1 MNSFLRINKKILLLL
16 LIVISGIFFI
26 NIFFERLN
34 IANIYQENLVIDP
47 KFDIV
52 NPTFTINNGKEKIL
66 ISAKKGNFLSKNIIL
81 LKSDVYFESKRFK
94 IFSDEVTFDRKKQTA
109 NSKKSS
115 KFKSEGTEITSEGFS
130 IIEQGD
136 IILFDGKTVLML
148 NQ

>member
-1 MNSFLRINKKILLLL
+1 MLL
-16 LIVISGIFFI
+16 VISGVFFI

-34 IANIYQENLVIDP
+34 IANIYQDDLLIDP

-52 NPTFTINNGKEKIL
+52 NPTFTINNNKEKI
-66 ISAKKGNFLSKNIIL
+66 SVRAKNGNFLSKNIIL
-81 LKSDVYFESKRFK
+81 LKNDVYFESKRFK

-109 NSKKSS
+109 NSKTSS
-115 KFKSEGTEITSEGFS
+115 KFKSDDTEITAEGFS

-136 IILFDGKTVLML
+136 IILFDGKTSLML

>member
-1 MNSFLRINKKILLLL
+1 MLL
-16 LIVISGIFFI
+16 VISGVFFI

-34 IANIYQENLVIDP
+34 IENIYQDDLLIDP

-52 NPTFTINNGKEKIL
+52 NPTFTINNNKEKI
-66 ISAKKGNFLSKNIIL
+66 SVRAKNGNFLSKNIIL
-81 LKSDVYFESKRFK
+81 LKNDVYFESKRFK

-109 NSKKSS
+109 NSKTSS
-115 KFKSEGTEITSEGFS
+115 KFKSDGTEITAEGFS

-136 IILFDGKTVLML
+136 IILFDGKTSLML

>member
-1 MNSFLRINKKILLLL
+1 MLL
-16 LIVISGIFFI
+16 VISGVFFI

-34 IANIYQENLVIDP
+34 IANIYQDDLLIDP

-52 NPTFTINNGKEKIL
+52 NPTFTINNNKEKI
-66 ISAKKGNFLSKNIIL
+66 SVRAKNGNFLSKNIIL
-81 LKSDVYFESKRFK
+81 LKNDVYFESKRFK

-109 NSKKSS
+109 NSKTSS
-115 KFKSEGTEITSEGFS
+115 KFKSDGTEITSEGFS

-136 IILFDGKTVLML
+136 IILFDGKTSLML